1 MLVADRTEADERAA
15 RALLDGS
22 YRIGPQAEPDR
33 LPRDLI
39 AMPLAE
45 ALEKVADWLD
55 DCDNHLA
62 LKRPGGL
69 PTMPFTAERA
79 CVVVRIAARQ
89 AQDPAT
95 VAA

>member
-1 MLVADRTEADERAA
+1 MAA
-15 RALLDGS
+15 STLNAEMAAAHALLDGS
-22 YRIGPQAEPDR
+22 YRTTLPEPDR

-39 AMPLAE
+39 AMELPD

-69 PTMPFTAERA
+69 PTMPFTPERA
-79 CVVVRIAARQ
+79 CVVVRMAARGLRL
-89 AQDPAT
+89 
-95 VAA
+95 